1 MRKYKNCYGSFSSYN
16 NQIVKDK
23 IIFEKST
30 RLLNMIC
37 DGTDI
42 KILLPGVY
50 LINIIAHLQEE
61 GSLGITINDNLLEE
75 TIKKTNKITNNIF
88 VHEIVKIKENDKLSV
103 KNINEKELIIKPIGD
118 KYSNQSIDLTIY
130 KIG

>member
-1 MRKYKNCYGSFSSYN
+1 MRKYKNSYGSFSSYN

-37 DGTDI
+37 EGSDI
-42 KILLPGVY
+42 KILLPGIY

-61 GSLGITINDNLLEE
+61 GTIGISINNKLLEE
-75 TIKKTNKITNNIF
+75 TIKKSNKSNNIF
-88 VHEIVKIKENDKLSV
+88 VHEIVKIKESDIL
-103 KNINEKELIIKPIGD
+103 NIINVSEKELIIKPIGE
-118 KYSNQSIDLTIY
+118 KHSNQSIDLTIY